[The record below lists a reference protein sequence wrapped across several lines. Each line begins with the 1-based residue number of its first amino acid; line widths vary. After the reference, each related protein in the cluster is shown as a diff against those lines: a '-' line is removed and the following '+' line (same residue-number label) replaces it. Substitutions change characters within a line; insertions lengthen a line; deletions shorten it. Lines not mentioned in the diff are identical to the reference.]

1 LEDFWKILTKE
12 GIDKHLHQENRWQ
25 TAARKRKETE
35 DAKEQDLK
43 RDTQPTKA
51 ELAAAKADTASSSR
65 IHIPEN
71 RVDEVERIT
80 EIEAARRA
88 KESKKDHNE
97 VLEAMSKER
106 RRRPYK
112 IAFAE
117 DANGPFFVPSF
128 GPNGQVIATINTAHL
143 FYTTVYSRLTL
154 AAGSGR
160 ARDTI
165 DLLILM
171 LAKSELQADDPE
183 MQMFYEAQRV
193 HQWSTFLKY
202 ALQTL
207 ENDIDKDAPENEQQE
222 DEDAA

>member
-1 LEDFWKILTKE
+1 
-12 GIDKHLHQENRWQ
+12 
-25 TAARKRKETE
+25 
-35 DAKEQDLK
+35 
-43 RDTQPTKA
+43 
-51 ELAAAKADTASSSR
+51 
-65 IHIPEN
+65 
-71 RVDEVERIT
+71 
-80 EIEAARRA
+80 
-88 KESKKDHNE
+88 
-97 VLEAMSKER
+97 
-106 RRRPYK
+106 
-112 IAFAE
+112 
-117 DANGPFFVPSF
+117 
-128 GPNGQVIATINTAHL
+128 

-154 AAGSGR
+154 AGGSGR